1 MNRQADQS
9 PCRKSPAEG
18 ERQNRLD
25 HGAGD
30 ESLQS
35 LRAGVSLIEI
45 MVALA
50 ILASFLLPTFH
61 LLVNF
66 TGASRQQ
73 KVEGLAANLAKEEMN
88 WWLSVAS
95 GSYYTSSVD
104 LTGWNSRLGTVELD
118 GNQVELAMKVR
129 RHEGTRLVMNFPVFQ
144 WHDFVNGGGG
154 YSPCKDGIEQRVL
167 ASGTDVLIRT
177 ERLDH
182 WSPERSRQVDFY
194 DLLLRVRWKLP
205 NESDF
210 AAVNTRYLLSRRAIL
225 P

>member
-1 MNRQADQS
+1 MR
-9 PCRKSPAEG
+9 PRCRS
-18 ERQNRLD
+18 
-25 HGAGD
+25 
-30 ESLQS
+30 
-35 LRAGVSLIEI
+35 GVSLIEI
-45 MVALA
+45 MVAVA

-61 LLVNF
+61 LLVSF

-88 WWLSVAS
+88 WWLYVAS
-95 GSYYTSSVD
+95 ASYYATAVD
-104 LTGWNSRLGTVELD
+104 LSKWNTRLGTVEID

-154 YSPCKDGIEQRVL
+154 YGPCRDGIEQRVL
-167 ASGTDVLIRT
+167 ASGTDVTIRT
-177 ERLDH
+177 ERLDQL
-182 WSPERSRQVDFY
+182 SPERARQVDFY

-205 NESDF
+205 TEADY
-210 AAVNTRYLLSRRAIL
+210 APANTRYLLSRRAIL